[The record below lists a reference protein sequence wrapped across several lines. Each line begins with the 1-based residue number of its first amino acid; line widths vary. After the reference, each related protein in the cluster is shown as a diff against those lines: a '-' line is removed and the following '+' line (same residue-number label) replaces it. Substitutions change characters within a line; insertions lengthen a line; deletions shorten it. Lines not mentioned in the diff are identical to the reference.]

1 VRASW
6 RMTPD
11 KRHAFVS
18 YFAAGRCRASS
29 IPHRWPH
36 VLRRYIMEQETAALA
51 AARRSPQRTLQ
62 LTRHLMAL
70 ANETKSVLE
79 PRRLEEN
86 AMHRVIVRRAW
97 LLVACCSC
105 LLAGVGVAAEPR
117 KTENVLLIMTDGLR
131 QQEVFSGADQS
142 LFPSPPKANAQIA
155 AARKQFCRD
164 NPEESR
170 AAVMPFL
177 WNVVAKSGQIYGNR
191 AKQSKAEVANG
202 LKFSYPGFHETLCG
216 HPDPRINSNTPGPNP
231 NVTVLEWLNNK
242 PGYTSR
248 GLDLRFYLA
257 DARRDCGQC

>member
-1 VRASW
+1 
-6 RMTPD
+6 
-11 KRHAFVS
+11 
-18 YFAAGRCRASS
+18 
-29 IPHRWPH
+29 
-36 VLRRYIMEQETAALA
+36 
-51 AARRSPQRTLQ
+51 
-62 LTRHLMAL
+62 
-70 ANETKSVLE
+70 
-79 PRRLEEN
+79 
-86 AMHRVIVRRAW
+86 MHRVIVRRAW

-142 LFPSPPKANAQIA
+142 LFPSPPKASAQIA

-242 PGYTSR
+242 PGYR
-248 GLDLRFYLA
+248 GRVAAFGAWERFN
-257 DARRDCGQC
+257 DIFNRQRCGFCVNAGYDPLEAIHTPEIALLNALKREGPRVWEGEPFDGP